1 MVPGKPINTHP
12 GKSEFMITSE
22 KNIMDP
28 LPPLLLGD
36 SALRYV
42 TKTRPLGVT
51 VDDNLT

>member
-12 GKSEFMITSE
+12 GKSEFMIIS
-22 KNIMDP
+22 KKIMDP